1 MGINLKNISYLALTR
16 YLQLLSEEKISKEIS
31 TAIGINQNDLD
42 LLNQRFRINAHK
54 VFEPPILD
62 ICIDILAIKNKLN
75 IIQIGAN
82 DGKTLDPI
90 YKKNLEHG
98 EKILL
103 VEPQKIYNEVLINNY
118 SNFKG
123 ELNIENVAIGDGRGE
138 LEFYILKEE
147 YWDEYKNKFGRE
159 ANSLFSFN
167 KKLLSDL
174 LAPRLGINFSE
185 IDNYIT
191 TLDVDIVTLGSLIKK
206 YNFNEIDLLQID
218 AEGYDFKIINSLR
231 DVKPKLINFESFR
244 LSTEEWN
251 SFKIFCEVNGYG
263 FIQGTMDTL
272 AILGSEVKYE
282 LYKIGTEDKL
292 RDQFLQIVRQSKSQ

>member
-1 MGINLKNISYLALTR
+1 
-16 YLQLLSEEKISKEIS
+16 
-31 TAIGINQNDLD
+31 GINQNDLD
-42 LLNQRFRINAHK
+42 RLNQRFRINAHK

-244 LSTEEWN
+244 LSNEEWN
-251 SFKIFCEVNGYG
+251 NFKIFCEVNGYG

>member
-42 LLNQRFRINAHK
+42 RLNQRFRINAHK

-244 LSTEEWN
+244 LSNEEWN
-251 SFKIFCEVNGYG
+251 NFKIFCEVNGYG